1 MGKILVKTILTAV
14 AVFKRHNS
22 ECDLQ
27 QDITLFNVIWL
38 TCVRFLVHIQKEK
51 NKVNIAGAGTA

>member
-27 QDITLFNVIWL
+27 QDIMLFHVLCKSDFQSI
-38 TCVRFLVHIQKEK
+38 CRKK
-51 NKVNIAGAGTA
+51 KVK